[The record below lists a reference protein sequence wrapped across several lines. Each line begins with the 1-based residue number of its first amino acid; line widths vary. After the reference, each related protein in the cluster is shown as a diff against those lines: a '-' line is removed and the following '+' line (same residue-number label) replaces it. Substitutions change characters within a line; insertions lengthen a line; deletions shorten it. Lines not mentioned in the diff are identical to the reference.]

1 MFDSLSKKYE
11 GNGGTALAMKA
22 KSNRIQIYIMTM
34 LDEETCHLMGTKK
47 TNAGQISDL
56 LSNHKGSLAVI
67 DNASMLVR

>member
-1 MFDSLSKKYE
+1 
-11 GNGGTALAMKA
+11 
-22 KSNRIQIYIMTM
+22 MTM